1 MHTQRKIALTAIA
14 TLRRGLP
21 STLAGKGQFYA
32 GEECANVRGIIA
44 QFFISV
50 HIYNAE
56 VCMNIAHKTFRPS
69 PTALLNFIYTSADKS
84 SLSWSTMRNERG
96 NELGRK
102 LNVIFFELLKL
113 KKLLG
118 TPVHKLNTREK
129 WGLFLLFADKP
140 QEHAYMQQ
148 LAETEEGIM
157 NAQSALYEVS
167 KDEKNWYWQ
176 NSIFKAQ
183 RDRNTALIIAE
194 KRGAQQV
201 VDRLLAQGKLS
212 IAEIAELS
220 GLAVEQVQ
228 AL

>member
-1 MHTQRKIALTAIA
+1 
-14 TLRRGLP
+14 
-21 STLAGKGQFYA
+21 
-32 GEECANVRGIIA
+32 
-44 QFFISV
+44 
-50 HIYNAE
+50 
-56 VCMNIAHKTFRPS
+56 MNRAHKTFRPS

-183 RDRNTALIIAE
+183 RDRNTALITAE
-194 KRGAQQV
+194 KRGAQQANV
-201 VDRLLAQGKLS
+201 ATARRMLAANEPLEKIAAYSGLS
-212 IAEIAELS
+212 QQEIAELS